1 MKLIKL
7 ALYLLLALSLSACDW
22 FDDDDDDVS
31 GGAGAVQTAV
41 QQSAPSTAAN
51 ATEETIEY
59 TDNYHHWNPRSW
71 DGRGS
76 SLVLCSDAPKFDSCE
91 IEGRSLR
98 LHGNRDKGRYIWTDY
113 YKKGLKGNIICRD
126 GDKVVGFRTSSSSK
140 MQFGDC

>member
-1 MKLIKL
+1 MMKLIRL
-7 ALYLLLALSLSACDW
+7 AFCLTLALSISACDW

-31 GGAGAVQTAV
+31 GGAGET
-41 QQSAPSTAAN
+41 QSAAQPSVQAASVSS
-51 ATEETIEY
+51 EDTIEY

-76 SLVLCSDAPKFDSCE
+76 SLVLCSDAPKYDSCE
-91 IEGRSLR
+91 IDGRPLR
-98 LHGNRDKGRYIWTDY
+98 LHGNRDKGRYIWTAY

-126 GDKVVGFRTSSSSK
+126 GDRVDGFRASSSSK